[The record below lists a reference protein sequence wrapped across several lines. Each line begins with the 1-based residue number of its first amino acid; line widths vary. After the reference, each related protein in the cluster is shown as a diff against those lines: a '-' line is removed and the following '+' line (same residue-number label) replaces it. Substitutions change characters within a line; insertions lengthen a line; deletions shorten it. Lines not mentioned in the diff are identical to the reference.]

1 MGGDHENNKKKKLR
15 LCVCVYSCVFY
26 EHELACWYWEMFSK
40 RDFLYSQSAPI
51 ALVFKA
57 KNLEMIALI
66 HVAHKPVKAPVA

>member
-1 MGGDHENNKKKKLR
+1 MKTTKKKKLR
-15 LCVCVYSCVFY
+15 LCVYSCVFY

-40 RDFLYSQSAPI
+40 CDFLNSQSAPI

-57 KNLEMIALI
+57 NNLEMIALI